1 MSSSKRDGPQLV
13 AQNIEAIAEA
23 TNNVS
28 HMFNSNFNTIDTM
41 LDRFQSDLI
50 DSQCE
55 INRLI
60 RDIASMLTILDHFI
74 HGRFEEGD
82 FEMGFSR
89 GIAEPVRGPLES
101 GCDMLPSSRY
111 DATEDYIEKEHGEYL
126 SSQEVKGLEDL
137 QPTTDLL
144 TKTYE
149 NLANAEKTAND
160 RLGSFIR
167 EFTKLERSV
176 QNGTKNW
183 RENAFEIQKKL
194 SKLQW
199 FIKTKDKRSSGGAG
213 MADDEGGQ

>member
-28 HMFNSNFNTIDTM
+28 HMFNSNFNKMDTM
-41 LDRFQSDLI
+41 LDRFQSGLI
-50 DSQCE
+50 DSQNE

-60 RDIASMLTILDHFI
+60 RDIVSKLTMILDHFI
-74 HGRFEEGD
+74 HGRFEE
-82 FEMGFSR
+82 E
-89 GIAEPVRGPLES
+89 GIKASLMELLES
-101 GCDMLPSSRY
+101 GCDMFSSSRY
-111 DATEDYIEKEHGEYL
+111 HATEDHIEKEHAEYL
-126 SSQEVKGLEDL
+126 SSQEGKGLEDL

-144 TKTYE
+144 TKTHE

-160 RLGSFIR
+160 RFGSFIR

-176 QNGTKNW
+176 QNGTENW
-183 RENAFEIQKKL
+183 RQNAFAIQKKL
-194 SKLQW
+194 CELQW